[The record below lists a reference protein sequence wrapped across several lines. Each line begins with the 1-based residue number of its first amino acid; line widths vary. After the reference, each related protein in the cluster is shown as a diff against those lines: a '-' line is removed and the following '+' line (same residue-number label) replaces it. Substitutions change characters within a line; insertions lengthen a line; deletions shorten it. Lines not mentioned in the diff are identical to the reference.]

1 MNRRVVLA
9 TGLLL
14 CVSFSLFADL
24 SIRSDRWQSVF
35 AEGQE
40 RTRLTGN
47 ARVSSDRIVVEAD
60 EIELSGDSFRFVRAS
75 GNLLVIDLERDLRL
89 TGNRL
94 FVDRDLDIIRVEG
107 NAEMED
113 RENEMIVRGGFIEY
127 FGEQELTIIQV
138 GVRILRADL
147 LARAEFARYLRETST
162 LELSGLPQVS
172 RNGDEFRAGRII
184 INLDSDEIT
193 LRGEVRAIVRDGE
206 D

>member
-1 MNRRVVLA
+1 MNRLSVLA
-9 TGLLL
+9 TALLL
-14 CVSFSLFADL
+14 CVSFPLFADL

-40 RTRLTGN
+40 RTRLSGN

-75 GNLLVIDLERDLRL
+75 GNLLVMDLDRDLRL

-113 RENEMIVRGGFIEY
+113 RENEIIVRGGFIEY

-138 GVRILRADL
+138 GVRILRSDL
-147 LARAEFARYLRETST
+147 LARAEFARYLRGTST